1 MASNE
6 RAAPEISAWLEILE
20 KTELLAQLPGEL
32 LREIAEACRSRTLEA
47 GETLFQEGD
56 PSGFVIIVAAGL
68 LDASKRADSGEPIW
82 LRSLGP
88 GDMAGLTSMAL
99 GRTRSATLK
108 VRQRADLL
116 ILSHADFERL
126 GQAYPTLDKSLIANL
141 SGKLRHKNKLIASL
155 KGQGGSEGFRIAV
168 YDTKAYDR
176 RAFEANAGPD
186 LALTW
191 IAAHLDPHTADLALG
206 HQAVCAFVNDDLSRP
221 TLERLAQLGVRLVA
235 LRCAGYNN
243 VDLKVAEQLGISVV
257 RVPAYSPHAVAE
269 HALALILTL
278 NRKTHRAF
286 NRVREGNFSLAG
298 LVGFDLYGSTAG
310 VVGLGAIGK
319 CCAEIL
325 RGFGM
330 RVLGYDV
337 VPDLAF
343 AERTGVELVTL
354 ESLLAQSDV
363 ISLHT
368 PLVPDTYHL
377 INRERILVMKP
388 GVMLI
393 NTSRGALVDA
403 AALIEGLKSGRIG
416 AAGLDVYEEESEYF
430 FEDRSDRTI
439 TDDVLA
445 RLMTFH
451 NVLVTSHQAFLTQQ
465 ALDNI
470 ARTTLANIRE
480 YIAGKSGRGLTNA
493 VLAR

>member
-1 MASNE
+1 MAAND
-6 RAAPEISAWLEILE
+6 RTDQDLSAQVGILT
-20 KTELLAQLPGEL
+20 KTELLAQLPDNL
-32 LREIAEACRSRTLEA
+32 LREIANACRPRTLEA
-47 GETLFQEGD
+47 GEVLFQEGD
-56 PSGFVIIVAAGL
+56 PSGFVLIVAAGL
-68 LDASKRADSGEPIW
+68 LDAFKRNDSGEPIW

-88 GDMAGLTSMAL
+88 GDVVGLTSMAL

-108 VRQRADLL
+108 VRQRAEVL

-126 GQAYPTLDKSLIANL
+126 GRAYPTLDRSLIANL
-141 SGKLRHKNKLIASL
+141 SGKLRHKNTLIASL
-155 KGQGGSEGFRIAV
+155 KGDVESEGFRVAM
-168 YDTKAYDR
+168 YDAKPYDR
-176 RAFEANAGPD
+176 RAFAVNAGPD

-191 IAAHLDPHTADLALG
+191 IASHLDPHTAGLAFG

-235 LRCAGYNN
+235 MRCAGYNN

-286 NRVREGNFSLAG
+286 NRVREGNFSLSG
-298 LVGFDLYGSTAG
+298 LVGFDLYGNTAG

-337 VPDLAF
+337 RPDLTF

-354 ESLLAQSDV
+354 ESLLAQSDI

-377 INRERILVMKP
+377 INRERILLMKQ

-470 ARTTLANIRE
+470 AQTTLANIRE
-480 YIAGKSGRGLTNA
+480 YIGGKSGGELTNA